1 MYPRKS
7 QKYPL
12 VPDVV
17 LLNSMGS
24 LTFDRH
30 IVESEDL
37 RRFGT
42 RSADIDEI
50 FTHYQENGILLLEG
64 GADINPSIY
73 GEENRY
79 SYPSGYRD
87 EWETKLY
94 QAAHHYSIPIFGICR
109 GHQLMAALNGGSL
122 WQDIGRDLQ
131 PSEYHSGGPL
141 KLSGIF
147 AEWYPDGYLA
157 NSAHHQ
163 CVKRVPSNA
172 VVVAVDAK
180 DERIIEGLDYPEDM
194 MFSVQFHPEFLGDA
208 ELLGHIV
215 RYLFQK
221 KVRLCASV

>member
-1 MYPRKS
+1 MYSRKS

-12 VPDVV
+12 VQDVV

-24 LTFDRH
+24 LTFDQH
-30 IVESEDL
+30 IVDSVDL
-37 RRFGT
+37 RVYR
-42 RSADIDEI
+42 RDADIDET
-50 FTHYQENGILLLEG
+50 FGQYQENGILLLEG
-64 GADINPSIY
+64 GADISPSLY
-73 GEENRY
+73 SEANRY

-87 EWETKLY
+87 EWEAKLY

-122 WQDIGRDLQ
+122 WQDINRDLQ
-131 PSEYHSGGPL
+131 PEQYHGGGPL

-147 AEWYPDGYLA
+147 AEWYPDGYTA

-163 CVKRVPSNA
+163 CVRRVPGNA

-180 DERIIEGLDYPEDM
+180 DERIIEALDYPEDA
-194 MFSVQFHPEFLGDA
+194 MFSVQFHPEFMDDDK
-208 ELLGHIV
+208 LLGHIV

-221 KVRLCASV
+221 KAQLCKSV

>member
-7 QKYPL
+7 QEHHL

-30 IVESEDL
+30 IVESVDL
-37 RRFGT
+37 RRYG
-42 RSADIDEI
+42 RGGADIDEI
-50 FTHYQENGILLLEG
+50 FSHYQENGILLLEG
-64 GADINPSIY
+64 GADISPSIY
-73 GEENRY
+73 DEANRY

-94 QAAHHYSIPIFGICR
+94 QAAWHYGIPIFGICR

-122 WQDIGRDLQ
+122 WQDINRDLQ
-131 PSEYHSGGPL
+131 PKQYHSDGPL

-147 AEWYPDGYLA
+147 AEWYPDGYIA

-163 CVKRVPSNA
+163 CVNRVPSNA
-172 VVVAVDAK
+172 VVVAVDAA
-180 DERIIEGLDYPEDM
+180 DNRIIEALDYPEEP
-194 MFSVQFHPEFLGDA
+194 MFSVQFHPEFLGDHV
-208 ELLGHIV
+208 LLAHIV
-215 RYLFQK
+215 RYLFEK
-221 KVRLCASV
+221 KVRLCKSV